1 MASRAAR
8 AASLTSALFASTEII
23 QASLPPG
30 YSRPTAV
37 AIDGTDVESH
47 TRPRKKRIGSDG
59 GTFWS
64 VDHDARWGHRT
75 ATGRRPTETFLGYE
89 GHVATYI
96 PAVGAHP
103 IPQLAAGLA
112 LRPGIRGR
120 AGAALAILNAL
131 PRTTRASSTAAT
143 PPPEATNWPGSCA
156 NATSESPWTCARPN
170 EEDDLARSPARSG
183 WTGTSTPP
191 AYPNDSG
198 ISSHPHCR

>member
-1 MASRAAR
+1 M
-8 AASLTSALFASTEII
+8 TSALFASTEII

-112 LRPGIRGR
+112 LRPGIRDR
-120 AGAALAILNAL
+120 AGAALAILDAL
-131 PRTTRASSTAAT
+131 PRTNEGLLDRGYTTAR
-143 PPPEATNWPGSCA
+143 G
-156 NATSESPWTCARPN
+156 
-170 EEDDLARSPARSG
+170 DKLARLLRERDIRITMDLHKTQRGVRPG
-183 WTGTSTPP
+183 PIPGTIWLDGHLYTCLLYTSR
-191 AYPNDSG
+191 
-198 ISSHPHCR
+198 CV